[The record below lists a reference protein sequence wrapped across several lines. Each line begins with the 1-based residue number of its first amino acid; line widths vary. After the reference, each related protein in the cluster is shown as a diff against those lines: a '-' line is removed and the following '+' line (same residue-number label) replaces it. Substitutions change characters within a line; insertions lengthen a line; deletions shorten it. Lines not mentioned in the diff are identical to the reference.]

1 MEYDK
6 EFEKHLVSV
15 EKNYYDSYLV
25 EFFEKRLPRN
35 LDSITVD
42 WKSVKT
48 VKKANKKPSLK
59 LHYPL

>member
-1 MEYDK
+1 MYYLYFQTPFGITVIDMEYDK
-6 EFEKHLVSV
+6 EFEKHLVDV

-42 WKSVKT
+42 LKSVQ
-48 VKKANKKPSLK
+48 
-59 LHYPL
+59 